1 MLREGLAI
9 PGPMRNE
16 NTKEMNFPIQWI
28 KLSITLFNALFLF
41 GVIGIGNCL
50 RMKESTG
57 EESNVGTSQSCPN
70 KACLNFHMLVVD
82 QVNISLSSNVN
93 TQIPAS

>member
-9 PGPMRNE
+9 PGLMRNE

-28 KLSITLFNALFLF
+28 TLSMTLFNALFLF

-50 RMKESTG
+50 RMKE
-57 EESNVGTSQSCPN
+57 
-70 KACLNFHMLVVD
+70 
-82 QVNISLSSNVN
+82 
-93 TQIPAS
+93 